1 MDSILT
7 YRKEGADGMGNAG
20 AGRHMSSLPTSSS
33 PVSWVLSITNLAA
46 PRPLLL
52 PGLLAGGCGYWTS
65 ETQEA
70 RLDVLTLTP
79 AGPPACFPPLLPL
92 QIAIRHIQSLI
103 VGFIYTPVSPSWN
116 VSNVNHSATLT
127 EEMLSTQLSLG
138 LPDRHSLMEA

>member
-20 AGRHMSSLPTSSS
+20 AGRHLSSLPTSSS

-103 VGFIYTPVSPSWN
+103 EGFYLHTC
-116 VSNVNHSATLT
+116 
-127 EEMLSTQLSLG
+127 
-138 LPDRHSLMEA
+138 